1 MAKSESTGGA
11 VPQTRI
17 ALPATTPEAY
27 GAMVAFG
34 QAAEDGLDPG
44 IAALVK
50 IRASQM
56 NGCAFCVDMHTKGA
70 RTAGESEER
79 LYVLPA
85 WRGAP
90 FFTDRERAALALTE
104 AVTFLADDRVPDDV
118 YAEAART
125 FDETELSHLLWTI
138 AAINAWNRVGVATRM
153 MPACARGAL

>member
-1 MAKSESTGGA
+1 MDNMTKSEFIGGA
-11 VPQTRI
+11 VPVTRI
-17 ALPATTPEAY
+17 ALPATTPEVY
-27 GAMVAFG
+27 RAMVAFG
-34 QAAEDGLDPG
+34 QAAEDRLDPG

-56 NGCAFCVDMHTKGA
+56 NGCAFCIDMHTKEA
-70 RTAGESEER
+70 RRAGESEQR

-104 AVTFLADDRVPDDV
+104 AVTSLADDRVPDDV
-118 YAEAART
+118 YAEAARK

-138 AAINAWNRVGVATRM
+138 AAINAWNRVGVSTRM
-153 MPACARGAL
+153 MPA

>member
-1 MAKSESTGGA
+1 MSADPDSPA
-11 VPQTRI
+11 VPEPRI
-17 ALPATTPEAY
+17 ALPATTPEVY
-27 GAMVAFG
+27 RAMVAFG
-34 QAAEDGLDPG
+34 QAAEDGLEPG
-44 IAALVK
+44 IVALVK

-56 NGCAFCVDMHTKGA
+56 NGCAFCIDMHTKEA
-70 RTAGESEER
+70 RTAGESEQR

-138 AAINAWNRVGVATRM
+138 AAINAWNRLGVSTRM
-153 MPACARGAL
+153 TPA